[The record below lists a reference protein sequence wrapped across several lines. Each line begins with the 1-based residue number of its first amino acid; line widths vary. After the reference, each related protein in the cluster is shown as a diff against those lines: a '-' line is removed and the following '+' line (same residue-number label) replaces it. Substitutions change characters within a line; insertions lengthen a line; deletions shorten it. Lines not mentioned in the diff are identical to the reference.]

1 MGILKNMCILYV
13 DIYIYIY
20 IRIYIYIQLYTYMSG
35 GQDYLLPAMDMAKVD
50 GPLSVVNV
58 FAQVWTSH
66 VHSPL
71 L

>member
-13 DIYIYIY
+13 DIYIYILG
-20 IRIYIYIQLYTYMSG
+20 YIYIQLYTYMSG

-58 FAQVWTSH
+58 FAQV
-66 VHSPL
+66 
-71 L
+71 

>member
-1 MGILKNMCILYV
+1 MCILYV
-13 DIYIYIY
+13 DIYIY

-58 FAQVWTSH
+58 FAQV
-66 VHSPL
+66 
-71 L
+71 